1 MHELAHPLI
10 EVVSFCRTYFG
21 NKLSTHDYLA
31 WNWHDKRRRFVWYH
45 SPFATIQ
52 HWWSWAITFY
62 MALYNVQDLSTIV
75 VVGLTLGILTNITF
89 KQFSNAIFSWLEPQ
103 LAPQIMYH
111 DWILIPVRN
120 RAQPQPS
127 LKHSMEEPIR
137 KWILMHIHRIRRHQ
151 MLTWKTLIGKNHESP
166 QTPTITMRGRIQCET
181 QRQWPRALCLR
192 QPTVTIENAFCFY
205 YNNNNN
211 NLIKHYFP

>member
-52 HWWSWAITFY
+52 HWWSWAITFD

-151 MLTWKTLIGKNHESP
+151 MLTWNTLNGKKSLEPTDSNYHYERKDTMWDSEAMTSSSMSSP
-166 QTPTITMRGRIQCET
+166 TNGYNRK
-181 QRQWPRALCLR
+181 
-192 QPTVTIENAFCFY
+192 CF
-205 YNNNNN
+205 
-211 NLIKHYFP
+211 LFLLQQ